1 MMITVDIQCPF
12 CGKLHSV
19 KVEENHY
26 LDWKDGELVQ
36 NAMPE
41 LSPTEREQLI
51 SGMCPTCQK
60 EVFGY

>member
-19 KVEENHY
+19 EVEESHY
-26 LDWKDGELVQ
+26 LDWKDGELAQ